1 MHIAVLAT
9 NTDDSAFAARHP
21 RDVEKF
27 RALIHGVRPKWRVT
41 AFDLPKGDF
50 PETLQGF
57 DGILIGGSPSSVHD
71 DEAWIA
77 RLMDLIGEAYT
88 AGVPLVGAC
97 FGHQAIAKALGGV
110 VGRNPGPFVLGTAET
125 TVVAPAPWMD
135 PVARFRLAAAHGEQV
150 LTLPPGAEVVGRSE
164 GCPAACYR
172 IGNAV
177 FATQYHPE
185 MTPEFL
191 AELVGECAP
200 MVSAE
205 VVEAARASLALRA
218 EGPRFAE
225 WIARFFEQA
234 AV

>member
-9 NTDDSAFAARHP
+9 NTDDSDFAARHP

-27 RALIHGVRPKWRVT
+27 RVLMQGVRPGWQVT
-41 AFDLPKGDF
+41 AFDLPKGQF
-50 PETLQGF
+50 PEDIQGF
-57 DGILIGGSPSSVHD
+57 DGFLIGGSPSSVHD
-71 DEAWIA
+71 EDAWIE
-77 RLMDLIGEAYT
+77 RLFTVIRVAFA
-88 AGVPLVGAC
+88 AGKPLAGAC

-110 VGRNPGPFVLGTAET
+110 VGPNPGPFVLGTAET
-125 TVVAPAPWMD
+125 EVTSPAPWME

-150 LTLPPGAEVVGRSE
+150 TALPPGAEVVGRTP

-172 IGNAV
+172 IGKRV

-185 MTPEFL
+185 MTPAFLTALVEEF
-191 AELVGECAP
+191 AP
-200 MVSAE
+200 QFPAE
-205 VVEAARASLALRA
+205 VGEAARASLPLRT

-234 AV
+234 AA

>member
-27 RALIHGVRPKWRVT
+27 RELMLGVRPSWTVT
-41 AFDLPKGDF
+41 AFDLPKGEF
-50 PETLQGF
+50 PEDVQGF
-57 DGILIGGSPSSVHD
+57 DGFLIGGSPSSVHD
-71 DEAWIA
+71 EDAWIE
-77 RLMDLIGEAYT
+77 RLLSVIRDAYA
-88 AGVPLVGAC
+88 AGKPLAGAC

-110 VGRNPGPFVLGTAET
+110 VGPNPGPFVLGTAET
-125 TVVAPAPWMD
+125 QVTSPAPWME
-135 PVARFRLAAAHGEQV
+135 PVDRFRLAAAHGEQV
-150 LTLPPGAEVVGRSE
+150 TELPPGAEVVGITR

-172 IGNAV
+172 IGRQV

-185 MTPEFL
+185 MTPGFL
-191 AELVGECAP
+191 AALVEEFAP
-200 MVSAE
+200 QFPAE
-205 VVEAARASLALRA
+205 VGAVARASLAQGT

-234 AV
+234 RR